1 MMGAGG
7 WDDVWRNV
15 SPGRSWAKRR
25 IIDVLSR
32 LEWETDGD
40 VMDLGCG
47 SGALSAMVGESFPEA
62 RLWLVD
68 SSERAIEL
76 ARENVAPERGA
87 RFVQI
92 SFEDMGSG
100 SAPEL
105 DRMMGRFSLVY
116 TDGLLEHFPR
126 AEQGHIITVCRRL
139 LADGGL
145 QVHFVPNRYHPW
157 QLVRPFVIR
166 GIPETP
172 FTRHDHVAV
181 AAAADMSDELV
192 DNGGVSVFPTRYS
205 PEGLG
210 EYVGML
216 RWFALRRRG

>member
-1 MMGAGG
+1 MGAGG

>member
-1 MMGAGG
+1 MGD
-7 WDDVWRNV
+7 WDDVWRRV

-25 IIDVLSR
+25 IVDVLAR
-32 LEWETDGD
+32 LDWEKDGD

-47 SGALSAMVGESFPEA
+47 SGALSAMMGESFPEA

-105 DRMMGRFSLVY
+105 DKMMGRFSLVY

-145 QVHFVPNRYHPW
+145 QVHVVPNRYHPW

-166 GIPETP
+166 GIPESP
-172 FTRHDHVAV
+172 FTRHDHRAAV
-181 AAAADMSDELV
+181 AAAGLSEELEGH
-192 DNGGVSVFPTRYS
+192 GGISVLPTGYS

>member
-1 MMGAGG
+1 MMAAGD
-7 WDDVWRNV
+7 WDEVWRRV
-15 SPGRSWAKRR
+15 SPGRSWAKHR

-32 LEWETDGD
+32 LEWKKDGD

-47 SGALSAMVGESFPEA
+47 SGALSAMVGEAFPEV

-76 ARENVAPERGA
+76 ARENVPPDRGA
-87 RFVQI
+87 RFVHT
-92 SFEDMGSG
+92 SFEDMGSV
-100 SAPEL
+100 PEL
-105 DRMMGRFSLVY
+105 DNMMGRFSLVY

-126 AEQGHIITVCRRL
+126 AEQGHIITVCRIL

-172 FTRHDHVAV
+172 FTRYDHVAV
-181 AAAADMSDELV
+181 AATADMSDELV
-192 DNGGVSVFPTRYS
+192 DHGGISVFPTEYS

>member
-1 MMGAGG
+1 MGAGG

-192 DNGGVSVFPTRYS
+192 DHGGISVFPTKYS

-210 EYVGML
+210 EHVGML